1 MSKWFS
7 EPCYVILPLL
17 TLFSCRSTTPDIS
30 ANTETNKSA
39 TPSEN
44 KADATLG
51 LASMPAQS
59 LPASSFAEMK
69 LKDFVFK
76 TETEVLNEIGLKD
89 DDTYSEQVEDL
100 VSYIE
105 RSMPSSERIALVNR
119 CQSYISNKLDEVMYP
134 TVKSLSCLP
143 LQLERQ
149 AQIRAQARRAE
160 RGTKEN
166 DSLVS
171 VRSVEQWPSLSGRAF
186 MDSFLRI
193 DPSSPAELTKYVGFA
208 ASTLEDCKFAGAN
221 AAIIAR
227 AETYFPNPQAY
238 AAVDT
243 LYPSVVR
250 CLNVSDE
257 GFERTH
263 LRVGLVRV
271 LQNKRVEARDALV
284 RALGA
289 TTTNEDFRT
298 LFWLG
303 ALENQSPELSNSRQS
318 EPSEEAAA
326 ATNASNQNQY
336 WNTLVKRYPLS
347 YHGVVASH
355 SMGIDPLI
363 TMNQNDNVKLSR
375 RAGEKWNEFDA
386 FAFVFD
392 LLISRNEAS
401 ALDSWSKF
409 AERNWKPTNAP
420 TSLYAALCQ
429 NKAQNYRS
437 SFIFLNQYMR
447 ESKNEL
453 ISIDLL
459 NLMFP
464 RPYANEIIDHASNI
478 DPLLVMALIRQE
490 SAFDPFARSGANA
503 RGLMQLLPST
513 AKTMRSISSEGL
525 YEPVANIQ
533 LGSMY
538 MSRLL
543 KKYNGRV
550 EHVLASY
557 NAGGRNVDKWRTR
570 FDESNILLFSDL
582 IPFKETRTYVS
593 IILRNNYWYGR
604 LMVAS
609 HDKLAEKIKKASND
623 ATWRA
628 STVGHLLNV
637 AWTSGGDE
645 KEKPKSVA
653 NLFTTLPNMTVD
665 DKVKSEKQ

>member
-7 EPCYVILPLL
+7 KPCYVVLPLL
-17 TLFSCRSTTPDIS
+17 TAISCRSTAPDVSQSTQEKIGETSLDSKAS
-30 ANTETNKSA
+30 AGLF
-39 TPSEN
+39 TPSPN
-44 KADATLG
+44 
-51 LASMPAQS
+51 
-59 LPASSFAEMK
+59 LPASSFAETK

-76 TETEVLNEIGLKD
+76 SELDVLNEVGLKD
-89 DDTYSEQVEDL
+89 DDAYTDQVENL
-100 VSYIE
+100 VAYIE
-105 RSMPSSERIALVNR
+105 RSLPPSERSALISS
-119 CQSYISNKLDEVMYP
+119 CQAFLSSVPGNVTYP
-134 TVKSLSCLP
+134 TVKNLACLP

-149 AQIRAQARRAE
+149 AQIRSQARRTQ
-160 RGTKEN
+160 RSPKEN
-166 DSLVS
+166 ESLIS
-171 VRSVEQWPSLSGRAF
+171 VRTQEQWATLSGRAF
-186 MDSFLRI
+186 MDSFLSL
-193 DPSSPAELTKYVGFA
+193 DPTSADELTKFVSFA
-208 ASTLEDCKFAGAN
+208 NTSLEDCKFAGAH

-227 AETYFPNPQAY
+227 AETYFPNQQAY
-238 AAVDT
+238 EAVDT

-250 CLNVSDE
+250 CLNASDE

-263 LRVGLVRV
+263 LRVGLLRV
-271 LQNKRVEARDALV
+271 LQNKRTEARDALA

-289 TTTNEDFRT
+289 TVTNEEFRT

-303 ALENQSPELSNSRQS
+303 ALENQNSASPDSG
-318 EPSEEAAA
+318 PSTPVLESGENL
-326 ATNASNQNQY
+326 NASNQNQY

-355 SMGIDPLI
+355 SMGIDPFKN
-363 TMNQNDNVKLSR
+363 MNQVENVKLSR

-392 LLISRNEAS
+392 LLISRNEAN

-409 AERNWKPTNAP
+409 AERNWKPTNAA

-437 SFIFLNQYMR
+437 SFVYLSQYMR

-464 RPYANEIIDHASNI
+464 RPYANEILDNASNI
-478 DPLLVMALIRQE
+478 DPLLVMSLIRQE
-490 SAFDPFARSGANA
+490 SAFDPFARSSANA
-503 RGLMQLLPST
+503 RGLMQLLPTT
-513 AKTMRSISSEGL
+513 AKTMRSISAEGL

-538 MSRLL
+538 LSRLL

-582 IPFKETRTYVS
+582 IPFKETRSYVS

-604 LMVAS
+604 LMVAK
-609 HDKLAEKIKKASND
+609 HDALAEKIKKASNES
-623 ATWRA
+623 TWRA

-637 AWTSGGDE
+637 AWSSGD
-645 KEKPKSVA
+645 KKAKPKNIA
-653 NLFTTLPNMTVD
+653 NLFITLPSLTDD
-665 DKVKSEKQ
+665 DKSKIEKQ